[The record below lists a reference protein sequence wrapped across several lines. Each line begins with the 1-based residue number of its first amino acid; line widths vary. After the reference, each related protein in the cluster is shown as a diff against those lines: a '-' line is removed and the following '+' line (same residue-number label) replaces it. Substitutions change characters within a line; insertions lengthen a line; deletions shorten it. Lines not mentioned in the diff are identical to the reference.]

1 MFKKTQKP
9 RGRLK
14 RDPKADF
21 ALKHNMITKEEHEE
35 VMIGNAMIYDG
46 WMTNLNSSKIPHPM
60 GTRVRLYPDRA
71 DEILINKLLGG

>member
-9 RGRLK
+9 GSRLK
-14 RDPKADF
+14 RNPKADF

-35 VMIGNAMIYDG
+35 VMIGNAMIHDE
-46 WMTNLNSSKIPHPM
+46 WMMNLNSSKILPPT

-71 DEILINKLLGG
+71 DDVLINKLLGG